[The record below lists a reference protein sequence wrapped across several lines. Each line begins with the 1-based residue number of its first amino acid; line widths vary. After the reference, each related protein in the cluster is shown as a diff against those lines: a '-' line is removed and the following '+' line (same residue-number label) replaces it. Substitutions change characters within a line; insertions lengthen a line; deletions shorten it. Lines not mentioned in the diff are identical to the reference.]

1 MGSALDYYMN
11 SLTINGNKATAN
23 QVSYD
28 ETKHVLKIIIP
39 DEKKVVL
46 EYEATINLPVGEDSS
61 ALNETNAYN
70 KCSLKGIP
78 NQSELETYV
87 SLKGKVLESSGASEP
102 ESRRN
107 HNCTEW
113 AEYTISAGRNK
124 EL

>member
-1 MGSALDYYMN
+1 MGETIIEKIIRHNTGKAVKPGDIELVDEMGSALDYYMN

-61 ALNETNAYN
+61 ALN
-70 KCSLKGIP
+70 KCL
-78 NQSELETYV
+78 Q
-87 SLKGKVLESSGASEP
+87 
-102 ESRRN
+102 
-107 HNCTEW
+107 
-113 AEYTISAGRNK
+113 
-124 EL
+124 